1 MRGGRSAALHG
12 ILKITLR
19 WDSKK
24 YKREMVGE
32 MQEEHEQSQTQGET
46 VGEKTELTIERTGR
60 EHTAKQETEDTSFL
74 SAVSMPIVAITA
86 LARPN
91 QAL

>member
-1 MRGGRSAALHG
+1 MNAMLDRLRGTATGYNKARTEVG
-12 ILKITLR
+12 K
-19 WDSKK
+19 
-24 YKREMVGE
+24 MVGE

-60 EHTAKQETEDTSFL
+60 EHTVKQETEDTSFL